1 MMGFNFKLQKL
12 LDIRISKEDESKRV
26 FKEAQQQKLKTEE
39 KLNNLK
45 ENYNKYN
52 VINKNETLIQQK
64 IKKNY
69 LNVINTSIN
78 ETSKELE
85 KKVFVLEQKREDLK
99 RKQIDRKTVEI
110 LKEKKLDSF
119 VKEQNRIEQINNDEF
134 ALYSYIR
141 KTERRWENANKAI
154 SKKRW
159 KYKQC

>member
-141 KTERRWENANKAI
+141 KTERR
-154 SKKRW
+154 
-159 KYKQC
+159 

>member
-39 KLNNLK
+39 KLNDLK

-69 LNVINTSIN
+69 LNVINNSIN

-99 RKQIDRKTVEI
+99 KKQIDRKTVEI

-119 VKEQNRIEQINNDEF
+119 IKEQNRIEQINNDEF

-141 KTERRWENANKAI
+141 NAERR
-154 SKKRW
+154 
-159 KYKQC
+159 

>member
-1 MMGFNFKLQKL
+1 MIGFNFKLQKL

-141 KTERRWENANKAI
+141 NAERR
-154 SKKRW
+154 
-159 KYKQC
+159 